1 MKYLY
6 LAAIAGLIFFDSC
19 THEPPYPL
27 DFELTKTI
35 GLKSKYILPEAS
47 DLANIPQQPVN
58 PLTPEKVALGNMLF
72 FEPAFANEAKYPAG
86 LGTYTC
92 STCHVVE
99 SGFRPGR
106 MQGVA
111 DGGVGY
117 GLIGERRHKSL
128 IYHDQEVDAQGAR
141 PLSVLNVAFVENTM
155 WNGSFGHTGPNA
167 ETRAAWGVSDKFT
180 KLNELEL
187 GALEGQN
194 IAGLEVHRMMY
205 NKEIITR
212 NKYKAMFDAAFPD
225 MSEEERYS
233 RKAASFA
240 ISAYLRT
247 LMTNEAPFQKWLK
260 GDQHAMGD
268 DEKRGAILF
277 FGKAGCVQCHNGPN
291 LGSGQFAAI
300 GVDDLFEHGGIKTDI
315 NDARNKGRG
324 GFTLNP
330 EDLYK
335 FRVPQLYN
343 MADSGP
349 YFHGASKNSLEEVV
363 KYFNDGI
370 PENDRVPASQI
381 SPFFRPLHLTDE
393 EMKDLT
399 TFLAKSLRDPNLL
412 RYKPTHTLS
421 GLCFPNN
428 DLESQIDLDCR

>member
-6 LAAIAGLIFFDSC
+6 LALIAGLIFFESC

-27 DFELTKTI
+27 DFELTKVI
-35 GLKSKYILPEAS
+35 GSKSKYILPEPT
-47 DLANIPQQPVN
+47 DLANIPQSPSN
-58 PLTPEKVALGNMLF
+58 PLTAEKIELGKMLF

-128 IYHDQEVDAQGAR
+128 FYHDNEVDAQGAR

-167 ETRAAWGVSDKFT
+167 ETRAAWGVTDVFT

-205 NKEIITR
+205 NKETITK
-212 NKYKAMFDAAFPD
+212 NKYKKMFDDAFPD
-225 MSEEERYS
+225 MTEEERYS

-240 ISAYLRT
+240 LSAYLRS
-247 LMTNEAPFQKWLK
+247 LMTNEAPFQKWLR
-260 GDQHAMGD
+260 GDQHAMTD
-268 DEKRGAILF
+268 AEKRGATLF

-291 LGSGQFAAI
+291 LGSGQFAAL

-324 GFTLNP
+324 GFTLQA

-343 MADSGP
+343 LGDAGP
-349 YFHGASKNSLEEVV
+349 YFHGASKNTLEEVV
-363 KYFNDGI
+363 RYFNDGI
-370 PENDRVPASQI
+370 PENSRVPAEQI
-381 SPFFRPLHLTDE
+381 SPFFRPLNMTE
-393 EMKDLT
+393 AEVQDLT
-399 TFLAKSLRDPNLL
+399 TFLAKSLRDPNLQ
-412 RYKPTHTLS
+412 RYKPGHVLS